1 MKRTALRLI
10 AGSVLMLAIALGFAQ
25 GAGAQDTGTSLTVH
39 HRLCGDNYQGGDPFT
54 ECHDVLVGT
63 SFDFTIDGPVNETL
77 ATDVATGNVTFADI
91 PAGTYSLFG
100 GIPGEFSTQNI
111 YCSDSNTGEALD
123 MSAGVPVAEGA
134 AVVCDVYEFPEDLSG
149 NTPTPAPAQPTST
162 PKPNSTVTTLPST
175 GTGVDSSSNEALW
188 LIIPAALA
196 IGGLGLVSKR
206 RFSR

>member
-1 MKRTALRLI
+1 MKRTAFRLI

-25 GAGAQDTGTSLTVH
+25 GVGAQDTGTSLTVH

-63 SFDFTIDGPVNETL
+63 AFDFTIDGPVNETL
-77 ATDVATGNVTFADI
+77 ATNVATGDVTFADI

-100 GIPGEFSTQNI
+100 GVPGEFSTQSI
-111 YCSDSNTGEALD
+111 YCSDSITGEALD
-123 MSAGVPVAEGA
+123 ISNGVPVAEGG
-134 AVVCDVYEFPEDLSG
+134 AVVCDVYEFPEDLRG

-206 RFSR
+206 RLSR